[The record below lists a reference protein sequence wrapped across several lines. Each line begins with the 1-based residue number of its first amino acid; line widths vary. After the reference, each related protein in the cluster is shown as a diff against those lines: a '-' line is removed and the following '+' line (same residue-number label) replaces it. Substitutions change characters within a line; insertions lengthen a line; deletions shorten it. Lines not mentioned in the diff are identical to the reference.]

1 MPVDG
6 PENPPHWRV
15 SGGRLPKRHAPA
27 PAPDGC
33 PVSARRTAES
43 AHVFPLHDDNP
54 TELFPLLTLALLG
67 ACVMAWWYLQGAG
80 LSEAALTD
88 SVCALGAIPAEVTG
102 RVGGGPEP
110 CALGGLTWQALF
122 SSMFL
127 HGSWMHLIGNMWFLW
142 IFGNNVEDS
151 MGHLRFLL
159 FYLIAGVAAAGAH
172 IFTDPASTIPMV
184 GASGAIS
191 GVMGAYLV
199 LYPKARIDT
208 LFFFVFFIRVVPLPA
223 WVLLGYWMVLQIG
236 GSFATTVA
244 GGGGVAYGAHVGGF
258 LAGLLLVVP
267 FRNRKL
273 VDAKRRGVVLAPQEI
288 DHRGWW

>member
-1 MPVDG
+1 
-6 PENPPHWRV
+6 
-15 SGGRLPKRHAPA
+15 
-27 PAPDGC
+27 
-33 PVSARRTAES
+33 
-43 AHVFPLHDDNP
+43 VFPLYDKNP
-54 TELFPLLTLALLG
+54 TELFPFLTLALMF
-67 ACVMAWWYLQGAG
+67 ACVALWVLIQGGGFDERLHTA
-80 LSEAALTD
+80 
-88 SVCALGAIPAEVTG
+88 SVCNYGAIPAEITG
-102 RVGGGPEP
+102 SAMGGEP
-110 CALGGLTWQALF
+110 QMCTLGGHRATALF
-122 SSMFL
+122 TSMFM